1 MKPTISKTTPS
12 ILPSPGKLQRRAW
25 GLMHM
30 VLCHISKWY
39 SWWYGISFDGR
50 IIELPFGLI
59 LKWSDRTSKEEAAA
73 MQMARAAG
81 MPVPKVI
88 SCGEHPNEPY
98 NHFWSIL
105 MTRLPGISLEN
116 SYDLPMSSPK
126 NRGCL
131 NWNLHGF
138 HARMGVASCWEN
150 LFRQRQLFAQRTGT
164 KSYNGPFC
172 QRNWISWF
180 SSEFCPRPRIW

>member
-1 MKPTISKTTPS
+1 MGAIISIFRPDFTWPRQMKPTISKTTPS

-30 VLCHISKWY
+30 VLCHISKC
-39 SWWYGISFDGR
+39 FDGR

-131 NWNLHGF
+131 N
-138 HARMGVASCWEN
+138 
-150 LFRQRQLFAQRTGT
+150 
-164 KSYNGPFC
+164 
-172 QRNWISWF
+172 
-180 SSEFCPRPRIW
+180 

>member
-116 SYDLPMSSPK
+116 SYDPPDVESEEPWLFELKSAWLPCA
-126 NRGCL
+126 NGCRL
-131 NWNLHGF
+131 MLGKSVPATATLCAAHGY
-138 HARMGVASCWEN
+138 
-150 LFRQRQLFAQRTGT
+150 Q
-164 KSYNGPFC
+164 
-172 QRNWISWF
+172 I
-180 SSEFCPRPRIW
+180 I

>member
-1 MKPTISKTTPS
+1 
-12 ILPSPGKLQRRAW
+12 
-25 GLMHM
+25 
-30 VLCHISKWY
+30 
-39 SWWYGISFDGR
+39 
-50 IIELPFGLI
+50 
-59 LKWSDRTSKEEAAA
+59 

-131 NWNLHGF
+131 N
-138 HARMGVASCWEN
+138 
-150 LFRQRQLFAQRTGT
+150 
-164 KSYNGPFC
+164 
-172 QRNWISWF
+172 
-180 SSEFCPRPRIW
+180 